1 MFNFF
6 KKKNQDSGDVDGD
19 ISQADSGNLTTLELK
34 VDGMHCASCSMNID
48 GELEDLDG
56 VVEASTSYA
65 GQKTKVTYDQS
76 KTDKAKLIATIEEL
90 GYKVEG

>member
-6 KKKNQDSGDVDGD
+6 KKKNQGSGALGD
-19 ISQADSGNLTTLELK
+19 KKAQADSGNLTTLELK

-48 GELEDLDG
+48 GELEDIDG

-65 GQKTKVTYDQS
+65 GQKTKVTYDES
-76 KTDKAKLIATIEEL
+76 KTGKEELVATIEEL